1 MLPSRSKRFVSVDD
15 GDLPRLRLAEN
26 WQLALIALIMGGLF
40 VVIFPRQALV
50 EKLYKQHELDEL
62 TLFYVENLHRTDP
75 QNADL
80 SILLARARQER
91 MDVAG
96 MEQLLQPVIRSGD
109 AVQRDEARQLL
120 LHRYEQAFLG
130 AQGVERKQLRERLR
144 ALLLPMRKETLPA
157 ERLQTLAFLAFR
169 LGEIDL
175 GTAFFERAA
184 QTGGKAAEVPLTRV
198 LVEAAQQAL
207 GEGQHALAARYFLLA
222 RAHAVDIGQARTW
235 FQQGIA
241 ALMAASLF
249 PEAMQA
255 ARQEIGNLAD
265 DSQTLRYLTRA
276 ALAAGDPAQA
286 SAYARQL
293 MFGASRTEGGA

>member
-15 GDLPRLRLAEN
+15 GDLPRLRLAES
-26 WQLALIALIMGGLF
+26 WQLVLIALIMGGLF

-62 TLFYVENLHRTDP
+62 TLSYFVNLHRTDP

-130 AQGVERKQLRERLR
+130 AQGVERKQLRAGRLR
-144 ALLLPMRKETLPA
+144 LP
-157 ERLQTLAFLAFR
+157 
-169 LGEIDL
+169 
-175 GTAFFERAA
+175 
-184 QTGGKAAEVPLTRV
+184 
-198 LVEAAQQAL
+198 
-207 GEGQHALAARYFLLA
+207 
-222 RAHAVDIGQARTW
+222 
-235 FQQGIA
+235 
-241 ALMAASLF
+241 
-249 PEAMQA
+249 
-255 ARQEIGNLAD
+255 
-265 DSQTLRYLTRA
+265 
-276 ALAAGDPAQA
+276 
-286 SAYARQL
+286 
-293 MFGASRTEGGA
+293 